1 MNNTNKIMVMDE
13 SVKDILCNI
22 MAQMNGYNLDID
34 CHGVRLSELVEIV
47 EYLVNQTSKLKS
59 TLLEMPTKESEIN

>member
-1 MNNTNKIMVMDE
+1 
-13 SVKDILCNI
+13 